1 MAAMNPSFVV
11 LKHEAGTMLERT
23 SQTHLDW
30 MFELD
35 GRLKTFSTEVLNPL
49 EDHQGI
55 AATALPDHRLQ
66 YLHYEGDIAGGRGK
80 VTLIASGKFE
90 LIDATDTLWH
100 ARLNWDSGDASTADP
115 NKMESGDYRMRSE
128 LWLEDVRGV
137 LQLRLSATR

>member
-1 MAAMNPSFVV
+1 
-11 LKHEAGTMLERT
+11 MLERT

-30 MFELD
+30 MFERN
-35 GRLKTFSTEVLNPL
+35 GRLKTFSTEVINPL
-49 EDHQGI
+49 DDHTGI
-55 AATALPDHRLQ
+55 VATALPDHRLQ

-100 ARLNWDSGDASTADP
+100 ARLNWNSGDASTADP